1 MNARNGRSVADLAAP
16 QQELPVRKAAEIMC
30 TWQDKSRFAHR
41 TNALLLLN
49 FPKRKYSTNSG
60 GAETR
65 SSSKE
70 LKKGI

>member
-1 MNARNGRSVADLAAP
+1 MNARKGLSAADLAAR

-30 TWQDKSRFAHR
+30 TGQDKSRLAHR

-49 FPKRKYSTNSG
+49 FPKRKYSTNRG

-65 SSSKE
+65 NGGME